1 MIINERKDIMKAFII
16 ILSILCICGT
26 NNIAEANEV
35 RESDKNVS
43 VMYRPP
49 VTKEQKRKE
58 FEQRLNLSE
67 KQKEKIRTIHK
78 KGLEEIKP
86 VMMQISVKRD
96 EIEMLKKSR
105 LAEKE
110 QQAQIEKLQNEIN
123 ELEKKAKKIR
133 KENSQDF
140 ENILNKEQRAE
151 LEIMKAEGRARYEKR
166 HQPRPPF
173 QGLGTPSLLFRPL
186 IPPPHNDNSGLW
198 K

>member
-1 MIINERKDIMKAFII
+1 
-16 ILSILCICGT
+16 
-26 NNIAEANEV
+26 
-35 RESDKNVS
+35 
-43 VMYRPP
+43 
-49 VTKEQKRKE
+49 
-58 FEQRLNLSE
+58 
-67 KQKEKIRTIHK
+67 
-78 KGLEEIKP
+78 
-86 VMMQISVKRD
+86 MMQISVKRE